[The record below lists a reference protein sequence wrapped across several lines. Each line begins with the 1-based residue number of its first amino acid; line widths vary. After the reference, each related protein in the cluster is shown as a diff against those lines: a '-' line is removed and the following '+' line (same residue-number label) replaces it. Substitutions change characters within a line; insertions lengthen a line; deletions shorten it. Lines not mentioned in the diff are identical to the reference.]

1 MKKLFITF
9 ILSTYTVII
18 HASSY
23 CANQI
28 SINVNYLKTQ
38 KQIEKIEI
46 QLANNKTIAQKAD
59 KILLGLIEQKSP
71 TIISWI
77 KKRNLNPAKD
87 DELIAKKWRH
97 YFLTDFMFRAYPVN
111 EADIDLLIEK
121 HFNQINKMVFTKKL
135 VSKLEKLFTLAKEL
149 SIKKILLTN
158 SKKYNSFGWTT
169 LKLLNLLNFPWS
181 ILIGALPLIQ
191 APMKLTWG

>member
-97 YFLTDFMFRAYPVN
+97 YLLTDFMFRAYPVN

-149 SIKKILLTN
+149 SIKKISSYSLAPEM
-158 SKKYNSFGWTT
+158 KKNIINE
-169 LKLLNLLNFPWS
+169 L
-181 ILIGALPLIQ
+181 
-191 APMKLTWG
+191 